1 MSNVEANDFPRCR
14 NHYLLMRHG
23 HSQANAMGL
32 IVSSPEQGLEG
43 YGLSPKGQ
51 EQLHERLAGW
61 HLAAPDQVFHSDFL
75 RTTETAALAGQH
87 FNVTPHPEPRLRE
100 RFFGDYDQGPDPA
113 YADVWA
119 MDSENAE
126 HRTHGVESVGDVSR
140 RLIDLVISLEQRFD
154 DATILLVGHGDPLQI
169 LLTAACGAPLSEHRS
184 QPPLAPAD
192 VRPLIITR

>member
-51 EQLHERLAGW
+51 EQLHERLTGW

-75 RTTETAALAGQH
+75 RTTETAYMVSSRLARPQA
-87 FNVTPHPEPRLRE
+87 EERDRLA
-100 RFFGDYDQGPDPA
+100 FIYPA
-113 YADVWA
+113 
-119 MDSENAE
+119 
-126 HRTHGVESVGDVSR
+126 
-140 RLIDLVISLEQRFD
+140 
-154 DATILLVGHGDPLQI
+154 
-169 LLTAACGAPLSEHRS
+169 
-184 QPPLAPAD
+184 
-192 VRPLIITR
+192 